1 MADKDASGRF
11 DKQNE
16 RGGETSTEGKGAEC
30 SKKVVREGCFC
41 LAKRGSRCRENAVGY
56 VHVIS
61 STCIRCTCTYD
72 ERMEK
77 VVYKKMRFKER
88 FVEKPRRNLQLWS

>member
-16 RGGETSTEGKGAEC
+16 RGGETSTEGAEC
-30 SKKVVREGCFC
+30 SKKAVREGRFC
-41 LAKRGSRCRENAVGY
+41 LAKRGRENAVGY

-77 VVYKKMRFKER
+77 VASRI
-88 FVEKPRRNLQLWS
+88 